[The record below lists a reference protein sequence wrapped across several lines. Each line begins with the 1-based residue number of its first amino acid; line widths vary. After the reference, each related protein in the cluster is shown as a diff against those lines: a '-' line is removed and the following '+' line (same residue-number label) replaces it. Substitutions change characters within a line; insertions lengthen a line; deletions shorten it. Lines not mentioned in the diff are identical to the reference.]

1 MHKSKGNIS
10 KEIGEENG
18 EVFPSC
24 SNRENL
30 LIRPFT
36 EDVNTRRLFFLFFFW
51 NLDTVQWRIQRR
63 GSRGPAPPPPYFW
76 TKLRSEGPRKFFWET
91 GPPPPPTPTFI
102 SRAGPGTA
110 FYKNLAPVKSPAFNK
125 LRGYMNKRHK
135 V

>member
-36 EDVNTRRLFFLFFFW
+36 EDVNTRRLFFLFFFLESGYSPVADPEEGAAGPGPLLIFGP
-51 NLDTVQWRIQRR
+51 NL
-63 GSRGPAPPPPYFW
+63 GP
-76 TKLRSEGPRKFFWET
+76 KGRKNFF
-91 GPPPPPTPTFI
+91 GRPVPPPPPLSQGLDLALHFI
-102 SRAGPGTA
+102 RI
-110 FYKNLAPVKSPAFNK
+110 
-125 LRGYMNKRHK
+125 
-135 V
+135 

>member
-30 LIRPFT
+30 LIRPFA

-63 GSRGPAPPPPYFW
+63 GPRGPALPPLFLDQ
-76 TKLRSEGPRKFFWET
+76 TGVRRAEKIFLGDRS
-91 GPPPPPTPTFI
+91 PPPPTPTFI
-102 SRAGPGTA
+102 SKAGPGTA

>member
-36 EDVNTRRLFFLFFFW
+36 EDVNTRRLFFLFFW

-63 GSRGPAPPPPYFW
+63 GPRGPAPPYFW

-91 GPPPPPTPTFI
+91 GQPHTPTFI

>member
-63 GSRGPAPPPPYFW
+63 GPRGPPPPYFW

-91 GPPPPPTPTFI
+91 APPPPTFI

>member
-36 EDVNTRRLFFLFFFW
+36 EDVNTRRLFFLFFF
-51 NLDTVQWRIQRR
+51 LESGYSPVADPEE
-63 GSRGPAPPPPYFW
+63 GAAGP
-76 TKLRSEGPRKFFWET
+76 
-91 GPPPPPTPTFI
+91 GPPPLFLDQTEVRRAEKIFPPPLSQGLDPALHFI
-102 SRAGPGTA
+102 RI
-110 FYKNLAPVKSPAFNK
+110 
-125 LRGYMNKRHK
+125 
-135 V
+135 

>member
-63 GSRGPAPPPPYFW
+63 G
-76 TKLRSEGPRKFFWET
+76 PR
-91 GPPPPPTPTFI
+91 GPPPPLIFGPNLGPKGRENFFGRPPPPPPPTFI